1 MFYIKRIQ
9 SDFFTLRNINGDVMS
24 TGKDPGYSY
33 VICCDTKRGVCGLSI
48 GGGDIN
54 TLERLKYELKEY
66 GVRLVV
72 RYILKDNKNNVTNFE
87 TEQDARDVLNY
98 MSENPNQF
106 VRSQNWDWY
115 DE

>member
-1 MFYIKRIQ
+1 MFYIKRIE

-24 TGKDPGYSY
+24 TGKDPCHSH

-48 GGGDIN
+48 TGGIN
-54 TLERLKYELKEY
+54 TLERLKYEVKHC

-72 RYILKDNKNNVTNFE
+72 RYILKDNEYSVTNFE

-98 MSENPNQF
+98 MLANPNQF